1 MIIIIMIKP
10 LCIMFNGLLYSGFA
24 KTNFWCQCWLMTKC
38 CEVFLGVSIRDVRDS
53 NEMTGPGSV
62 QLYSDMCTVQ
72 LPVYSVQPG
81 NFHPHLSGQSGA
93 GERAGR
99 RAEPCSVRGPA
110 TRLSETNHLQ
120 FIYPQL
126 IWQMQV
132 NKDLK
137 FWNNEETVKAE
148 VWKDYLKQ
156 ITRYSHSYANTHSL
170 TW

>member
-1 MIIIIMIKP
+1 M
-10 LCIMFNGLLYSGFA
+10 S
-24 KTNFWCQCWLMTKC
+24 

-62 QLYSDMCTVQ
+62 QLYSWHVYSTAACVQCTAGQ
-72 LPVYSVQPG
+72 LPPSPQRPVG
-81 NFHPHLSGQSGA
+81 RR
-93 GERAGR
+93 RAGGPESW
-99 RAEPCSVRGPA
+99 AVFSAGPA
-110 TRLSETNHLQ
+110 RRLSETNHLQ
-120 FIYPQL
+120 LKFFVLQQMQVNEDLKFWNYLKQIIYNIPQL
-126 IWQMQV
+126 MRQMQV

>member
-1 MIIIIMIKP
+1 
-10 LCIMFNGLLYSGFA
+10 
-24 KTNFWCQCWLMTKC
+24 MTKC
-38 CEVFLGVSIRDVRDS
+38 CELWVVKFFSVSPSVMYGTVMKWLGQAV
-53 NEMTGPGSV
+53 
-62 QLYSDMCTVQ
+62 YSCTADMCTVQ

-110 TRLSETNHLQ
+110 TRLSETNQLQ
-120 FIYPQL
+120 LKFFVLRHMQVNEDLKFWIYLKQIMYHIPQL
-126 IWQMQV
+126 MRQMQV